1 MYPLEA
7 AGIMVR
13 QPFGEF
19 VLASLPARVLL
30 DVAYSDRL
38 TATPQPNGTYELS
51 GSQRALAEPRLKEI
65 GDFIDKGWAS
75 FPNTI
80 ILAANYRADDGLDE
94 DDDNVRWRYIAANG
108 TGAGRLII
116 PAQKKLAAIID
127 GQHRL
132 FGFNFISNMARL
144 DMPLVCAVFF
154 GLPKPYQ
161 ARLFATI
168 NANQRPVSKSQTYEL
183 FGYNLEK
190 EEPKKWTPEKLAV
203 LLARKL
209 NSEEDSPFHRH
220 IVVPA
225 ENDFSTSLAEARRA
239 GSWAVSMATV
249 VEGSVRL
256 ISSNPKA
263 DANEMAGELRYEGHD
278 RSVLKPAREP
288 SRTPLRELFRECND
302 ELIHASIKNYFT
314 AVEHT
319 LWSDASPKGYIRKTV
334 GVQALFDIAR
344 PLLDD
349 AVQNRDLRVPNFEK
363 RLAPARRIDFSDPL
377 FEASGSGR
385 THIRKVL
392 EVAMQLRGSQTLSDD
407 PNIPEYR
414 RLIAG

>member
-1 MYPLEA
+1 M
-7 AGIMVR
+7 
-13 QPFGEF
+13 
-19 VLASLPARVLL
+19 
-30 DVAYSDRL
+30 
-38 TATPQPNGTYELS
+38 
-51 GSQRALAEPRLKEI
+51 KEI
-65 GDFIDKGWAS
+65 GAFIDKGWAS

-94 DDDNVRWRYIAANG
+94 DDERVRWEFISANG
-108 TGAGRLII
+108 TGSGRLVI
-116 PAQKKLAAIID
+116 PAKKKLAAIID

-154 GLPKPYQ
+154 DLPKPYQ

-183 FGYNLEK
+183 FGYNLET

-209 NSEEDSPFHRH
+209 NSEEDSPFHEH
-220 IVVPA
+220 IIVLT
-225 ENDFSTSLAEARRA
+225 ENDFSPSLAEARRA
-239 GSWAVSMATV
+239 GSWAVSMATI

-263 DANEMAGELRYEGHD
+263 DANKMAGELRYEGHD

-288 SRTPLRELFRECND
+288 SRAPLRELFRECND
-302 ELIHASIKNYFT
+302 ELIHAAIKNYFT
-314 AVEHT
+314 AVGHT
-319 LWSDASPKGYIRKTV
+319 LWSEASAKGYIRKTV

-344 PLLDD
+344 PLLYD
-349 AVQNRDLRVPNFEK
+349 AVRNRDIRVSSFEK
-363 RLAPARRIDFSDPL
+363 RLGPTRRIDFSDPI
-377 FEASGSGR
+377 FEASGTGR

-392 EVAMQLRGSQTLSDD
+392 EVAMQLGGSQTLSQD
-407 PNIPEYR
+407 PSIAEYR
-414 RLIAG
+414 RLIAS